1 MRQIIT
7 VNDEYLQ
14 KLKNGEEVFIDFPSG
29 LRGTRIHL
37 IHERF
42 FRQYL
47 YGEPMES
54 IDEFE
59 AAGFTPEQCEG
70 LRDLSMKYQ
79 INPSTLI
86 EMSRLLTTPSFKDL
100 MSNNT
105 YGFKAE
111 REIKDRLGL

>member
-7 VNDEYLQ
+7 VNDKDLQ
-14 KLKNGEEVFIDFPSG
+14 KLKNGEEVLIDFPAG

-47 YGEPMES
+47 YEEPLRS
-54 IDEFE
+54 VDEFE

-100 MSNNT
+100 MDGNT
-105 YGFKAE
+105 YSFKAE
-111 REIKDRLGL
+111 REMKDKLGL